1 MITEDSKSDFWQSVY
16 RGAYERGQEENVYVD
31 LLGDHLSQEYS
42 RADLMRIAM
51 SSGCGRYFCG
61 IG

>member
-1 MITEDSKSDFWQSVY
+1 MITEDRKSDFWQSVY

-42 RADLMRIAM
+42 RADPYADRDVIRR
-51 SSGCGRYFCG
+51 GRYFCG